1 MTGSIRNPMHL
12 ERPIKVTISFT
23 HSCNLNCRHCYADCT
38 GSRAAAGEL
47 SKDEWLAFIDDLLDN
62 DVIALL
68 FEGGE
73 PFHRPDFLDVVRH
86 CARRF
91 MTRIRTNGTLVT
103 PEVARELRR
112 IGVGTVLVDVMGARA
127 ETHDFLTGV
136 PGSFGRAV
144 AGVRALL
151 DAGVPTQMLLILNR
165 HNVAE
170 LQDWLDLAHALGLAR
185 AGVLR
190 LYPIGR
196 VKRRWSEMALSL
208 DEMMGA
214 LGALRVPAGLTLMQ
228 SWHPNDG
235 NCCWQMAAVNAYG
248 DSIGCTY
255 LRELVHYGNIR
266 QTPFLDTW
274 WHPLYREL
282 RAGRV
287 TRACPSCS
295 DSQGSCGGCRS
306 TAFAFHGRW
315 DAPDPFDV
323 TLNDGVDL
331 RALPDWMLQAKP
343 RPPDTSGA

>member
-1 MTGSIRNPMHL
+1 MTAAICNPMHL
-12 ERPIKVTISFT
+12 ETPVKVTISFT
-23 HSCNLNCRHCYADCT
+23 HSCNLDCRHCYASCT
-38 GSRAAAGEL
+38 RAPAPREL
-47 SKDEWLAFIDDLLDN
+47 TTAEWLAFIDYLYEN

-73 PFHRPDFLDVVRH
+73 PFHRPDFMDVVRH

-91 MTRIRTNGTLVT
+91 MVRIRTNGTLLT
-103 PEVARELRR
+103 PALARELRQA
-112 IGVGTVLVDVMGARA
+112 GVGTVLVDVMGARA
-127 ETHDFLTGV
+127 ATHDLLTGV
-136 PGSFGRAV
+136 PGSFERAL

-151 DAGVPTQMLLILNR
+151 EAGVPTQLLLILNR

-170 LQDWLDLAHALGLAR
+170 VQDWLALAHALGIRRVAI
-185 AGVLR
+185 LR

-196 VKRRWSEMALSL
+196 VKARWREMALSL
-208 DEMMGA
+208 DEMTAA
-214 LGALRVPAGLTLMQ
+214 LDALAVPEGLTLMH

-255 LRELVHYGNIR
+255 LRELVHYGSIR
-266 QTPFLDTW
+266 TMPFLETW
-274 WHPLYREL
+274 RHPLYREL

-287 TRACPSCS
+287 DQACPSCS

-323 TLNDGVDL
+323 TLNQGTDL
-331 RALPDWMLQAKP
+331 RALPSWMLSAGP
-343 RPPDTSGA
+343 RPPGPAGS

>member
-1 MTGSIRNPMHL
+1 MMKGAIRNPMHL
-12 ERPIKVTISFT
+12 ETPLKVTISFT
-23 HSCNLNCRHCYADCT
+23 HSCNLDCRHCYADCT
-38 GSRAAAGEL
+38 ATPSEDEL
-47 SKDEWLAFIDDLLDN
+47 SLDEWIAFLDELFDN

-73 PFHRPDFLDVVRH
+73 PFNRPDFLKVVRH
-86 CARRF
+86 CGRRF

-103 PEVARELRR
+103 PELARELRWV
-112 IGVGTVLVDVMGARA
+112 GVGTVLVDVMGACAR
-127 ETHDFLTGV
+127 THDLLTGT
-136 PGSFGRAV
+136 PGSFERAL

-151 DAGVPTQMLLILNR
+151 EAGVPTQMLLILNR
-165 HNVAE
+165 QNVAE
-170 LQDWLDLAHALGLAR
+170 LQDWVDLAHALGVPR
-185 AGVLR
+185 VGVLR

-196 VKRRWSEMALSL
+196 VKGHWSEMALSL
-208 DEMMGA
+208 DEMMRA
-214 LGALRVPAGLTLMQ
+214 LEALRVPAGLTLMQ

-235 NCCWQMAAVNAYG
+235 NCCWQMAAVDARGN
-248 DSIGCTY
+248 SIGCTY

-266 QTPFLDTW
+266 ETPFLDTW
-274 WHPLYREL
+274 DHPLYREL

-287 TRACPSCS
+287 TDSCRSCS
-295 DSQGSCGGCRS
+295 ESQGSCGGCRS

-343 RPPDTSGA
+343 RPPDTTGA